1 MTLNGRTTGALF
13 QRVAHLTPVAFVA
26 FRFIIAPFL
35 FVAARDG
42 WNVLFLAGF
51 ILACASDLFDGV
63 IARRLGIVTQK
74 LREWDGRADVW
85 FYAWVAAGVW
95 AAYPEVIAKFG
106 WGLLFVLVLQCLSWL
121 LDLVKFRRVT
131 NYHAYSA
138 KLFGLSLFLALV
150 ALFASGGAD
159 ALWWLV
165 ILTGTLCMTE
175 EMAMTLIL
183 PRWTFDV
190 SGVREALRIRRA
202 EREGQNANH

>member
-1 MTLNGRTTGALF
+1 ML
-13 QRVAHLTPVAFVA
+13 
-26 FRFIIAPFL
+26 
-35 FVAARDG
+35 
-42 WNVLFLAGF
+42 
-51 ILACASDLFDGV
+51 
-63 IARRLGIVTQK
+63 K
-74 LREWDGRADVW
+74 
-85 FYAWVAAGVW
+85 
-95 AAYPEVIAKFG
+95 
-106 WGLLFVLVLQCLSWL
+106 WL
-121 LDLVKFRRVT
+121 LDPVNFRRVT

-159 ALWWLV
+159 ALWLLV

-190 SGVREALRIRRA
+190 SGVREALRMRRA